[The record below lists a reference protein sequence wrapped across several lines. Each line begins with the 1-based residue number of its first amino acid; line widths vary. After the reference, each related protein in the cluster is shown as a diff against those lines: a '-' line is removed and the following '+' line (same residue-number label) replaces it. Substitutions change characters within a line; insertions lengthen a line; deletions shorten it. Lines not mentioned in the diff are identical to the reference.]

1 MNRMNPLFLKAFLT
15 PSKNHA
21 NHCKTMLYNLNK
33 IAVKSQTAILYSL
46 HNERHD
52 MNMKTTLDQLAREI
66 PQNLVG
72 LLFDLADEVKAKEP
86 KLATD
91 SEVLL
96 SVSVELQNL
105 VDSITERDAWEDH
118 TGDMKA
124 PTRTDFEIFELRE
137 ILSDLGYRG

>member
-1 MNRMNPLFLKAFLT
+1 MN
-15 PSKNHA
+15 
-21 NHCKTMLYNLNK
+21 
-33 IAVKSQTAILYSL
+33 
-46 HNERHD
+46 
-52 MNMKTTLDQLAREI
+52 LDQLAREI

-86 KLATD
+86 ELATD

-105 VDSITERDAWEDH
+105 VDSITSRDAWDDH

>member
-1 MNRMNPLFLKAFLT
+1 
-15 PSKNHA
+15 
-21 NHCKTMLYNLNK
+21 
-33 IAVKSQTAILYSL
+33 
-46 HNERHD
+46 
-52 MNMKTTLDQLAREI
+52 MNMKTTLDQLARGI

-86 KLATD
+86 ELATD

-105 VDSITERDAWEDH
+105 VDSITERDAWEYH

-124 PTRTDFEIFELRE
+124 STCTDLKIFELRE

>member
-1 MNRMNPLFLKAFLT
+1 
-15 PSKNHA
+15 
-21 NHCKTMLYNLNK
+21 
-33 IAVKSQTAILYSL
+33 
-46 HNERHD
+46 

-86 KLATD
+86 ELATD

-96 SVSVELQNL
+96 SVSAELQNL